1 MSKMLRGTLERLIV
15 LLPRAGRK
23 AVLHPSE
30 SLLMIRMAS
39 WIIILSA
46 ALKLT
51 SLPRV
56 LQLASVRVPAGAPVA
71 DQSESIKLV
80 QAIDL
85 LLGMDVPLFRPSCW
99 KRAMI
104 LQRYLA
110 LSGIQTTINFG
121 VRKDSQGQVDGHA
134 WLERHGKPIFEAT
147 APAYAVTFRFPT
159 VEGLSPQASHTA

>member
-1 MSKMLRGTLERLIV
+1 MGKPSRGTLQKLFL

-23 AVLHPSE
+23 AVLHPRE
-30 SLLMIRMAS
+30 SLLMIRMAV

-46 ALKLT
+46 SLKLT

-56 LQLASVRVPAGAPVA
+56 LQLVSVRVPTGAPDA
-71 DQSESIKLV
+71 DHSEAVKIV

-85 LLGMDVPLFRPSCW
+85 LLGIDIPLFRPSCW

-110 LSGIQTTINFG
+110 LSRIETTINFG
-121 VRKDSQGQVDGHA
+121 VRKDSNGQVDGHA
-134 WLERHGKPIFEAT
+134 WLERHGQPIFEAT
-147 APAYAVTFRFPT
+147 SPAYAVTFRFPT
-159 VEGLSPQASHTA
+159 VEGLPH